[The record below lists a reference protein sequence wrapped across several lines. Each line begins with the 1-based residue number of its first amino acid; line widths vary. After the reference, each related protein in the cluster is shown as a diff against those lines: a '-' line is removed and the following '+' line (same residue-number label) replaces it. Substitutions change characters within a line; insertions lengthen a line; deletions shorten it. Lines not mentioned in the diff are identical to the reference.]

1 MRRPVIWLL
10 AGILSITLTMLVVFP
25 ANWIAPMVEK
35 QTGGRLTLGDAH
47 GTLWRGS
54 AFVGGAASSS
64 DPLTPLLPG
73 RFSWQLSPLVLLGVV
88 NAQLENDAALS
99 QPLTISGNWHQWKVG
114 PGSILL
120 PAERLAALGAPLNTI
135 QPSGNMHLSWEPLD
149 LTLRNGTLGVVGKTK
164 LEMDDI
170 GSRLSPVKPLGS
182 YDLVMDWH
190 GTQADVKLRTISG
203 PMLLNGT
210 GSFSN
215 GRLQFSG
222 TAQAEAG
229 QEQRL
234 ANFLNLLGQRRQVG
248 GKDVIGLEFK

>member
-1 MRRPVIWLL
+1 
-10 AGILSITLTMLVVFP
+10 
-25 ANWIAPMVEK
+25 MVEK
-35 QTGGRLTLGDAH
+35 QTAGRLTLGDAH

-54 AFVGGAASSS
+54 AFIGGAASGS

-73 RFSWQLSPLVLLGVV
+73 RFSWRLSPMVLLGDVD
-88 NAQLENDAALS
+88 AELENDAALS
-99 QPLTISGNWHQWKVG
+99 QPVTVTGNWHQWKVS
-114 PGSILL
+114 PGAILL

-135 QPSGNMHLSWEPLD
+135 QPSGQMRLSWGL
-149 LTLRNGTLGVVGKTK
+149 LQMTLQNKNFGVVGAMK
-164 LEMDDI
+164 LDMDDI

-182 YDLVMDWH
+182 YELAFDWH
-190 GTQADVKLRTISG
+190 DAQASVTLKTIKG
-203 PMLLNGT
+203 PMLLD
-210 GSFSN
+210 GSGMFAN

-229 QEQRL
+229 QEQKL

>member
-1 MRRPVIWLL
+1 MGRPVIWLL
-10 AGILSITLTMLVVFP
+10 AGTFSIALTMLMFFP
-25 ANWIAPMVEK
+25 ANWITPMVEK

-54 AFVGGAASSS
+54 AFLGGAASSS

-73 RFSWQLSPLVLLGVV
+73 RFSWRLSPMVLLGVV
-88 NAQLENDAALS
+88 DAELENDAALS
-99 QPLTISGNWHQWKVG
+99 QPVTIAGNWHQWTVG
-114 PGSILL
+114 PGAILL
-120 PAERLAALGAPLNTI
+120 SAERLAALGAPLNTI
-135 QPSGNMHLSWEPLD
+135 QPSGQMRLSWQPLE
-149 LTLRNGTLGVVGKTK
+149 LTLRNGTLGMVGKMQ

-182 YDLVMDWH
+182 YVLALDWH
-190 GTQADVKLRTISG
+190 GTQADVKLITING
-203 PMLLNGT
+203 PMLLGGT
-210 GSFSN
+210 GSYTN
-215 GRLQFSG
+215 GSLQFSG

-248 GKDVIGLEFK
+248 GTDVIALEFK